1 MTFLKHE
8 ECVKYLLLYNFTTF
22 IFYIFFSLVTTLWI
36 GLLEFKV
43 IVLMIKEQVQKSLKI
58 EQIMNINVI
67 TTILARGVFQVFY

>member
-43 IVLMIKEQVQKSLKI
+43 IVLMIKEQVQKSL
-58 EQIMNINVI
+58 
-67 TTILARGVFQVFY
+67 